1 MHLPVGSS
9 EAVQRP
15 RRNGVRGPAAAAC
28 AAVVTA
34 LITAVGPPAGAS
46 TVWVVAQQS
55 PSCSDAGPGSSTT
68 PFCTITA
75 GAKAS
80 AAGDTVS
87 VQAGTYRETVTAPS
101 GVKFQTSAG
110 ATVVGTDSLDSAT
123 WSPTGGNAWTTQL
136 SATAGPTQVL
146 KGSTALTKAASAGA
160 TTTNSWFW
168 DSPTHTLYVDLG
180 GPTPTAGDALKAVR
194 SYGFLVRNAS
204 GVTIQG
210 FTLQQQGVAGVYLDT
225 STNSVV
231 SGVTVSASGSYGVY
245 DSGGTSDAVTSVKAM
260 NNGSIGIRL
269 LNTTSSSVSSST
281 ATANGN
287 HGISVQG
294 GAGAHI
300 YGNLATDN
308 LKPGTRVATGIDVS
322 GGSLN
327 VVVER
332 NVTYGNDDS
341 GIEIYTGSTGA
352 VVRRNV
358 TYDNN
363 DHGIDISSSPNALV
377 VSNTSVGNA
386 TSGLNVEGVSPNG
399 STGTLLR
406 DNISVDNAVNTTRSK
421 GAIRVDAASVSG
433 TTIDHDLVFESD
445 GTTPLFEWGGVLY
458 TSLSTFR
465 SASGQENHGKA
476 GNPQFVDLAARNLQL
491 GPTSPA
497 LDAADSS
504 VSGWVNGDQTGAGPV
519 DQPDV
524 ADTGTGPVTYADL
537 GALERTTVPVDNPPK
552 AALSATPSS
561 VDTGQV
567 VTLDASAS
575 TDDHGITQYA
585 FVCDTGG
592 PVTTKAT
599 PSTTCTYQSGGDHHP
614 AVTVTDAKNQS
625 DSASQTVA
633 VTVPP
638 TAPTAALTATP
649 KSVKQGVSVTLDAG
663 ASLPGDA
670 STITSYAFTCG
681 TQRPKAAQS
690 SATST
695 CRFTHKGSWTVTVLV
710 SNSSGL
716 SDTATAVVKVTAGT
730 PPKARLTL
738 RPQTVRVGRKLH
750 ADASASTGTAVSHI
764 VRYRFKCGSKPAT
777 AWTTKSAWVCKFSRT
792 GRVAITAW
800 VRSDLGLVDKV
811 VKYARVRR

>member
-1 MHLPVGSS
+1 MPG
-9 EAVQRP
+9 
-15 RRNGVRGPAAAAC
+15 RRRVRGVAVAAS
-28 AAVVTA
+28 AAVVIA
-34 LITAVGPPAGAS
+34 LITAGGPPAEAS
-46 TVWVVAQQS
+46 TVRVVAQQN
-55 PSCSDAGPGSSTT
+55 PSCSDAGPGTSAT

-80 AAGDTVS
+80 APGDTVS

-101 GVKFQTSAG
+101 DVKFQTSVG
-110 ATVVGTDSLDSAT
+110 AKVVGTDSLDSAT
-123 WSPTGGNAWTTQL
+123 WTATGGNAWTTKL
-136 SATAGPTQVL
+136 PATAGPTQVL
-146 KGSTALTKAASAGA
+146 KGSTALTKAASAGT

-168 DSPTHTLYVDLG
+168 DSASRTLYVDLG
-180 GPTPTAGDALKAVR
+180 GPMPTPGDALKVVR
-194 SYGFLVRNAS
+194 SYGFLSRNTS
-204 GVTIQG
+204 GVAIQG
-210 FTLQQQGVAGVYLDT
+210 FTLQQQGVAGVFLDT
-225 STNSVV
+225 TTDALV
-231 SGVTVSASGSYGVY
+231 SGVTASDNGSYGIY
-245 DSGGTSDAVTSVKAM
+245 DNGGTSDTVTSAQVLH
-260 NNGSIGIRL
+260 NGSIGIRFV
-269 LNTTSSSVSSST
+269 NAVSPSVTSST
-281 ATANGN
+281 ATANGY

-294 GAGAHI
+294 GQGAYI
-300 YGNLATDN
+300 ANNTASANLT
-308 LKPGTRVATGIDVS
+308 PGARKATGIDVS
-322 GGSLN
+322 LGSLN
-327 VVVER
+327 PVVER
-332 NVTYGNDDS
+332 NLTYGNDDS

-363 DHGIDISSSPNALV
+363 DHGIDISSSPNAVV

-386 TSGLNVEGVSPNG
+386 TSGLNVEGVSGKG

-421 GAIRVDAASVSG
+421 GSIRVDAASVSG

-476 GNPQFVDLAARNLQL
+476 GNPKFVDLGARNLQL

-575 TDDHGITQYA
+575 SDDHGITQYA

-592 PVTTKAT
+592 PVTNKAT
-599 PSTTCTYQSGGDHHP
+599 PTTTCTYQSGGDHHP
-614 AVTVTDAKNQS
+614 AVTVTDAKNQT

-649 KSVKQGVSVTLDAG
+649 TSVKQGVTVSLDAG
-663 ASLPGDA
+663 ASAPGDA

-681 TQRPKAAQS
+681 TQPPQTAQS
-690 SATST
+690 SSTST
-695 CRFTHKGSWTVTVLV
+695 CRFTKTGSWTVTVLV

-716 SDTATAVVKVTAGT
+716 SDTASTVVTVTAGT
-730 PPKARLTL
+730 PPTARLTL

-777 AWTTKSAWVCKFSRT
+777 AWTTKSAWVCTFSRT
-792 GRVAITAW
+792 GRVAVTAW

-811 VKYARVRR
+811 VKYARVKR